1 MIWSWYYLIPLA
13 FMLIIAVIWLIVF
26 FMSYRNNKN
35 VKSAVN
41 DAKEVIEAFKG
52 ATGMAITARAKL
64 AEQGINVAAVPA
76 SEEVTTTP
84 AEPAK
89 AATEAASAPAVAEV
103 AAAAETPVAAE
114 NKAAEKEIPAFVK
127 RMQYELQD
135 LESKIYKLSAFIE
148 NAEQF
153 NKLDE
158 ANKQLLKA
166 QHGTMCAYY
175 EILRRRVLLNME
187 Q

>member
-1 MIWSWYYLIPLA
+1 MVWSWYYLIPLA

-26 FMSYRNNKN
+26 FMSYKNGKN

-52 ATGMAITARAKL
+52 DPGSSNLTYVLGQK
-64 AEQGINVAAVPA
+64 P
-76 SEEVTTTP
+76 EEP
-84 AEPAK
+84 AE
-89 AATEAASAPAVAEV
+89 ATKTANATAVAE
-103 AAAAETPVAAE
+103 AAATAPPLAAE
-114 NKAAEKEIPAFVK
+114 NKAAEKKIPAFVK
-127 RMQYELQD
+127 RMQYELQA
-135 LESKIYKLSAFIE
+135 LERKIFKLSSFIE
-148 NAEQF
+148 STEQF

-175 EILRRRVLLNME
+175 EILRRRVLLNMD